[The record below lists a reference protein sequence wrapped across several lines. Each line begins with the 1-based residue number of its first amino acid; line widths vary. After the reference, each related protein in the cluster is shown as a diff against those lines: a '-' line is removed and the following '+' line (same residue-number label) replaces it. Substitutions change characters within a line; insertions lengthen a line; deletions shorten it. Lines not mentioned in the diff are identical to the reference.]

1 MSLIRFCRQ
10 RYFDEYRARQL
21 DAYIAQEIDDNLA
34 RGMTPDQARRAAH
47 RRLGNPTLIREDI
60 YTMNSLGFVETIW
73 QDLRYGARLLRR
85 NPTFAIVAILTL
97 ALGTGANTAIFQL
110 VDAVRLR
117 TLPVENPDNLVEI
130 RVRAPHGR
138 TGSFISNRPM
148 LSEPLWKRIRAEQ
161 QVFSSL
167 LAWGSANWNL
177 ASGGEIRP
185 AQGLYVSG
193 DYFPTLGVTPAVGR
207 LFTPADDVKG
217 CAAPGVVLGNA
228 FWKREFGGDAS
239 VVGRSILL
247 DGHRLD
253 IVGVTPAAFTG
264 VDVGRAFDAVV
275 PICADPIFRGQ
286 RSAIDRPDVWALAAF
301 GRVKPGVSFDQVLAQ
316 LDAISAGIFTT
327 TVSPRYDVNDAK
339 EYKTFKLVATP
350 ASTGVSS
357 LRSAYNDPLS
367 ILLGVTGLVL
377 LIACANLA
385 NLMLARATAREREI
399 AVRLAI
405 GASRR
410 RILRQML
417 SESLLI
423 AGAGAVAGLFI
434 ARWFSGF
441 LVSFLSGDGSGTRLF
456 VDLAPGWRVFGFTA
470 GIAVAACL
478 VFGLAPAVRATR
490 ASLQSTMKAGSRGMS
505 DSRERFGLRKALV
518 VLQVSLSLVLVVVA
532 LLFVRS
538 LRNLTHLDP
547 GFRQDGV
554 VIAGVDYRKSG
565 VAPEAIPAFSRQILE
580 RVRAIPGVDG
590 AAQASTTPVSG
601 NLWNQHVVI
610 GGKEQEGNVNF
621 NSVGPG
627 YFQAMATTLVA
638 GRDFDDRDTR
648 QSPRVA
654 IVSDSFAK
662 KYFQGHDA
670 LGQSFQVVME
680 AGQARPMIQIVG
692 IARDTKY
699 TDLREPFTP
708 LVILAAQQDGEPDLF
723 PNFVI
728 HATTSLPSVT
738 AAVTR
743 VLAQLNPAISV
754 KYQTVRAQVTGSL
767 VRERLMAT
775 LSGFFGALA
784 VLIATIGLY
793 GVMSYSV
800 TRRRVEIGIRMA
812 LGADRTEVVRMIVR
826 EAALLLGLG
835 VLAGAGLA
843 IAAGRWATAL
853 LYDLNPW
860 DPITIA
866 LSIAALG
873 SATLLASWLPA
884 HRASRLAPTIALRED

>member
-1 MSLIRFCRQ
+1 MRVLRFLR
-10 RYFDEYRARQL
+10 RGYWDGERAREL
-21 DAYIAQEIDDNLA
+21 EAYIAQEIDDNLA

-47 RRLGNPTLIREDI
+47 RKLGNPTLIREDI

-217 CAAPGVVLGNA
+217 CAAPGVVLGHA

-253 IVGVTPAAFTG
+253 IIGVAPAAFTG
-264 VDVGRAFDAVV
+264 VDVGRVFDAAV
-275 PICADPIFRGQ
+275 PICADPIFRGP
-286 RSAIDRPDVWALAAF
+286 RTAIDKPDVWALAAF

-316 LDAISAGIFTT
+316 LDAVSSGIFAT
-327 TVSPRYDVNDAK
+327 TVSPRYGVNDAK
-339 EYKTFKLVATP
+339 EYQAFKLYATP

-357 LRSAYNDPLS
+357 LRGAYNDPLS
-367 ILLGVTGLVL
+367 ILLAVTGLVL

-405 GASRR
+405 GASQR

-423 AGAGAVAGLFI
+423 AGAGALGGLFV

-441 LVSFLSGDGSGTRLF
+441 LVSFLSGDGGGTRLF

-470 GIAVAACL
+470 AVAVGACL
-478 VFGLAPAVRATR
+478 VFGLAPALRATR
-490 ASLQSTMKAGSRGMS
+490 ASLQSAMKAGRGMS
-505 DSRERFGLRKALV
+505 DTRERFGLRRGLV

-532 LLFVRS
+532 LLFVR
-538 LRNLTHLDP
+538 
-547 GFRQDGV
+547 
-554 VIAGVDYRKSG
+554 
-565 VAPEAIPAFSRQILE
+565 
-580 RVRAIPGVDG
+580 
-590 AAQASTTPVSG
+590 
-601 NLWNQHVVI
+601 
-610 GGKEQEGNVNF
+610 
-621 NSVGPG
+621 
-627 YFQAMATTLVA
+627 
-638 GRDFDDRDTR
+638 
-648 QSPRVA
+648 
-654 IVSDSFAK
+654 
-662 KYFQGHDA
+662 
-670 LGQSFQVVME
+670 
-680 AGQARPMIQIVG
+680 
-692 IARDTKY
+692 
-699 TDLREPFTP
+699 
-708 LVILAAQQDGEPDLF
+708 
-723 PNFVI
+723 
-728 HATTSLPSVT
+728 
-738 AAVTR
+738 
-743 VLAQLNPAISV
+743 
-754 KYQTVRAQVTGSL
+754 
-767 VRERLMAT
+767 
-775 LSGFFGALA
+775 
-784 VLIATIGLY
+784 
-793 GVMSYSV
+793 
-800 TRRRVEIGIRMA
+800 
-812 LGADRTEVVRMIVR
+812 
-826 EAALLLGLG
+826 
-835 VLAGAGLA
+835 
-843 IAAGRWATAL
+843 
-853 LYDLNPW
+853 
-860 DPITIA
+860 
-866 LSIAALG
+866 
-873 SATLLASWLPA
+873 
-884 HRASRLAPTIALRED
+884 